1 MSKINIFSNSSKG
14 DFGYLSS
21 EKKRRILITAI
32 LFAVP
37 LLIFF
42 YRIIIFSYKTDDLDC
57 RSRCRLS
64 ARM

>member
-1 MSKINIFSNSSKG
+1 MSKKNIFSNSSKG

-21 EKKRRILITAI
+21 EKKKRILITSI

-42 YRIIIFSYKTDDLDC
+42 TAYKTDYLDC
-57 RSRCRLS
+57 RSSCRLS
-64 ARM
+64 ACM

>member
-21 EKKRRILITAI
+21 EKKKAYSDHSHLVCRTA
-32 LFAVP
+32 VD
-37 LLIFF
+37 FF
-42 YRIIIFSYKTDDLDC
+42 HRIIIFSYKTDDLDC